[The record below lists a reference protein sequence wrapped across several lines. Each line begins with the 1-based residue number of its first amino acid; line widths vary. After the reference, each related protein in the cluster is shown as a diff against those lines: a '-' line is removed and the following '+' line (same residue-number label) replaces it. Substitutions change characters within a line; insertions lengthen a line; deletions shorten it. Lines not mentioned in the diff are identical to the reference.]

1 MEFDSSAFRHYKYR
15 MNIFNE
21 HTEFVNL
28 DPRRLRP
35 IFAIVT
41 AESLYKRLKVQ
52 LPAELITGRSVLD
65 LGSCLGAAG
74 HYALTNG
81 AREYTGVEIQDYYV
95 EHSNIILSK
104 YWLQDQFKIIQ
115 QDIEEFLDN
124 AIAVGKKY
132 DYVVASGVIYC
143 FLDIISIIKKINL
156 VTEEAVVFDNLNW
169 PTFSYNDNFGE
180 ILIDRRGYMNNPGTD
195 NKFEESYYGV
205 RARISTPA
213 LDLIMGTCSFQRTE
227 PLLLPELIT
236 GVHDPYNTKDTLYE
250 NGRTSSLRYMARYQ
264 RTNTTL
270 TTLHQ
275 TVINDVQVVEQTNA
289 WVFDDTVAVRFQEEA
304 VANIPSYNHVIDWCL
319 DFANKNIN
327 KTDRVIDVGSALGFT
342 IDKFINAGYTNVA
355 GVDNST
361 AMIAHGLH
369 SSLVINSNTFPI
381 DEYKLVLANWTLH
394 FVKDKAQYLQ
404 DIYDSLTPGGYLIL
418 SDKTTQSELVKNLY
432 YDFKRQ
438 QGLSEEYIKEK
449 EQKLVGVMHSVSAE
463 WYLKQLRLTGF
474 ATSDIINSDRG
485 FVTFLCVK

>member
-1 MEFDSSAFRHYKYR
+1 

-21 HTEFVNL
+21 HTEFVDL

-35 IFAIVT
+35 KFSIVT
-41 AESLYKRLKVQ
+41 AESLYKRLQVQ
-52 LPAELITGRSVLD
+52 APAELIAGRSVLD

-74 HYALTNG
+74 HYALTLG
-81 AREYTGVEIQDYYV
+81 AKEYTGVEIQKYYV
-95 EHSNIILSK
+95 ENSNSIMSK
-104 YWLQDQFKIIQ
+104 YWSQDRFKIIQ
-115 QDIEEFLDN
+115 QDIEEFLDD

-132 DYVVASGVIYC
+132 DYVIASGVVYC
-143 FLDIISIIKKINL
+143 FMDVISVVKKIDAITN
-156 VTEEAVVFDNLNW
+156 EAVVFDNLNW
-169 PTFSYNDNFGE
+169 PTFSHNDNFGE
-180 ILIDRRGYMNNPGTD
+180 ILIERRGYINNPGTD
-195 NKFEESYYGV
+195 NKFEDSYYGV
-205 RARISTPA
+205 RARISIPA
-213 LDLIMGTCSFQRTE
+213 LDLIMATCSFNRTE
-227 PLLLPELIT
+227 PVLIPELIT

-250 NGRTSSLRYMARYQ
+250 NGRTSSLRYMVRYQ
-264 RTNTTL
+264 RTNAVL
-270 TTLHQ
+270 DTLHK
-275 TVINDVQVVEQTNA
+275 TVVAGAQVPANENT

-304 VANIPSYNHVIDWCL
+304 IANIPSYNHVIDWCL

-342 IDKFINAGYTNVA
+342 IDKFINAGYTNIV

-361 AMIAHGLH
+361 AMIEHGLH
-369 SSLVINSNTFPI
+369 SSCVINSDTFPI
-381 DEYKLVLANWTLH
+381 DKYKLVLANWTLH

-404 DIYDSLTPGGYLIL
+404 DIYNSLVPGGYLIL
-418 SDKTTQSELVKNLY
+418 SDKTLQSDIVKNLY

-438 QGLSEEYIKEK
+438 QGLSEEYIREK

-463 WYLKQLRLTGF
+463 WYLRQLRLTGF